1 MVSRVSAENVDRD
14 VLVVGGAGYVG
25 SVLTRKLLAAGHRVR
40 VLDRLLFD
48 HGTVLSGLVEEPSF
62 QFMRGDLN
70 DEGAAGEGARR
81 EQPTS

>member
-1 MVSRVSAENVDRD
+1 MSAQNANRD

-25 SVLTRKLLAAGHRVR
+25 SVLTRKLLAAGHQVR

-62 QFMRGDLN
+62 QFIRGDLN
-70 DEGAAGEGARR
+70 DESRSRARSTGR
-81 EQPTS
+81 PTS